1 MNFDNSTRIYIVAGK
16 LFGGE
21 HFMKPFQTLF
31 PRLENHSTVGPPD
44 ELAENTRGLLSPAVD
59 YMVCLLADIFMPTQ
73 ALAPILI
80 DRENHRTT
88 GFEEAV
94 RRVMQKTQFGGPH
107 KRIRSIV
114 CVCEIGVVIMFQL
127 LQFLTFV
134 LVLIGLNGIL
144 LVTSE
149 NCTADFY
156 VRYPFR
162 LNSGDQIVDDG
173 GFIDPVD
180 TLYDEGYPGLL
191 RKDDGF
197 IYPVNTFK
205 DTGYPGL
212 VIKCLDSRP
221 VINISN
227 HHYLV
232 REIDY
237 DQKLLTI
244 VDVDIVDQDCP
255 QPRRNFSLQ
264 STPYLRYFG
273 EYTSA
278 IVFYNCT
285 NNTQNVEQLIPCLD
299 NTTNERSYAFT
310 EGNIPIGF
318 VGYKTCSESVVATF
332 SYAAPNLT
340 QELKL
345 GFKLNW
351 SAPTNECQDCE
362 NSGRRCQFNST
373 SFRTCIYH
381 DIGSGFTAKQIIII
395 IGVIG
400 VLFGVGVVLTI
411 LLVLYRKIIFLFVS
425 RWWNKKETST
435 NVEVFLENYECLGL
449 QRGLEYLHRGC
460 NTRILHFDIKPHN
473 ILLDEDFCPKISDFG
488 MAKLCPTRDVSVVSM
503 VGARGTIGYIA
514 PEVYCRNFGGV
525 SHKSDVY
532 SYGMMVFEMIGGRK
546 NINAKV
552 ENMSE
557 IYFPQWV
564 FLVATAK
571 VESSEIESVHRSRT
585 LNRFL
590 LWGYSR
596 DVHGDAE
603 EFALVSKCASFRLHA
618 ERAFEFSRNQMQDS
632 REVALG
638 LMKELSR
645 VRSLLA
651 KSIDGSDGLAMVEVA
666 QVKVACQKALRAED
680 LAKSRLREMNEE
692 LNIHCKAPFL
702 QWPRVKFADPNGQEL
717 LSK

>member
-1 MNFDNSTRIYIVAGK
+1 
-16 LFGGE
+16 
-21 HFMKPFQTLF
+21 
-31 PRLENHSTVGPPD
+31 
-44 ELAENTRGLLSPAVD
+44 
-59 YMVCLLADIFMPTQ
+59 
-73 ALAPILI
+73 
-80 DRENHRTT
+80 
-88 GFEEAV
+88 
-94 RRVMQKTQFGGPH
+94 
-107 KRIRSIV
+107 
-114 CVCEIGVVIMFQL
+114 MFQL

-134 LVLIGLNGIL
+134 LILIGLNGIL

-149 NCTADFY
+149 NCTSDLY

-162 LNSGDQIVDDG
+162 LNTGDQIV
-173 GFIDPVD
+173 
-180 TLYDEGYPGLL
+180 
-191 RKDDGF
+191 RNDGF
-197 IYPVNTFK
+197 IYHGLTFN

-373 SFRTCIYH
+373 SFRTCIYYPSF
-381 DIGSGFTAKQIIII
+381 DGGLPLIIAVQIIG
-395 IGVIG
+395 IGVP
-400 VLFGVGVVLTI
+400 FGVGVVLTI
-411 LLVLYRKIIFLFVS
+411 LLVLYRKIIFSFVS
-425 RWWNKKETST
+425 RWWNKKETTT
-435 NVEVFLENYECLGL
+435 NVEVFLENYGCLGL
-449 QRGLEYLHRGC
+449 QRYKYSEIKKMTNSFRDTLGKGGYGC
-460 NTRILHFDIKPHN
+460 VFKGQLCDGRLVAVKVLNESKGN
-473 ILLDEDFCPKISDFG
+473 GEDFVNEV
-488 MAKLCPTRDVSVVSM
+488 A
-503 VGARGTIGYIA
+503 TIG
-514 PEVYCRNFGGV
+514 
-525 SHKSDVY
+525 
-532 SYGMMVFEMIGGRK
+532 
-546 NINAKV
+546 
-552 ENMSE
+552 
-557 IYFPQWV
+557 
-564 FLVATAK
+564 
-571 VESSEIESVHRSRT
+571 RT
-585 LNRFL
+585 NHVNVVNL
-590 LWGYSR
+590 LG
-596 DVHGDAE
+596 
-603 EFALVSKCASFRLHA
+603 FCT
-618 ERAFEFSRNQMQDS
+618 ERA
-632 REVALG
+632 
-638 LMKELSR
+638 
-645 VRSLLA
+645 
-651 KSIDGSDGLAMVEVA
+651 
-666 QVKVACQKALRAED
+666 
-680 LAKSRLREMNEE
+680 
-692 LNIHCKAPFL
+692 
-702 QWPRVKFADPNGQEL
+702 
-717 LSK
+717 